1 MSTNPFNPFDISFT
15 NISVLTGVV
24 FPVWGLYR
32 LFEAYSTVARRVAL
46 AHIRVGGVAVPI
58 GALFSM
64 EGALAADQQRLQ
76 GALIDIQKWFIYW
89 VVYALWEAVEAALCL
104 PLIIPLYDLWR
115 WGLSVWLVLPM
126 VLRLEG
132 DDSGRSFDESAAWV
146 AFTQLGAGW
155 CYFHYLKPAIDK
167 LSDKIKVDLPL
178 IPLNIPD
185 FVSLVSQASQANQ
198 ASVAANLASASRGPT
213 NSPPP
218 QATSLA
224 LLAMEAVFDSL
235 YVMVNQLRERF
246 VKPNDEEPVETST
259 EPLLAETSK
268 VSEANDSGTTESDTL
283 LASSSHETAST
294 APATKKKK
302 GWIW

>member
-1 MSTNPFNPFDISFT
+1 M
-15 NISVLTGVV
+15 LTGVV

-104 PLIIPLYDLWR
+104 PLIIPVYDLWR

-132 DDSGRSFDESAAWV
+132 DDSGRAFDESAAWV

-155 CYFHYLKPAIDK
+155 CYFHYVKPAIAHV
-167 LSDKIKVDLPL
+167 SDKIKVDLPL
-178 IPLNIPD
+178 IPANIPD
-185 FVSLVSQASQANQ
+185 FVSLVSQASQAPS
-198 ASVAANLASASRGPT
+198 SVASGNRGPT

-218 QATSLA
+218 QAPSLA

-246 VKPNDEEPVETST
+246 VKPNDESVEEPST
-259 EPLLAETSK
+259 EPLLAETVK
-268 VSEANDSGTTESDTL
+268 VSEANDSGTKESDTL
-283 LASSSHETAST
+283 LASSNETS
-294 APATKKKK
+294 PATKKKK